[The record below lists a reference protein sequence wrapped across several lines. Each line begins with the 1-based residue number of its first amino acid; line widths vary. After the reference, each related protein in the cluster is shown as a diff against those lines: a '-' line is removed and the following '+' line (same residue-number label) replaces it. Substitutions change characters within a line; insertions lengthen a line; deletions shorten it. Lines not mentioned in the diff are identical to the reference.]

1 MRCPLRVASEGS
13 RISVSRHKILDLPI
27 TFFHPAPSIQPSHF
41 DPMMKDEIAGNE
53 VTESTA
59 DESCCSEST
68 LSHQFDGFSCD
79 SYEEEDVVDE
89 EEETEH
95 SEMNE
100 FLPPLPCITISTS
113 LSSSLTLSRRTSDS
127 STGEE
132 SGVLSLDSQEALL
145 TSSSMLTTAGVA
157 PSSPTPQRRLSR
169 TDSRRSALSSSKAD
183 PLSSSSAHLRRS
195 SFRSSRGLCRTT
207 SNQNSLH
214 ELYSVAQESSS
225 ILGTGSNHSHRH
237 NSLDGPSNH
246 SLRSFLYVPPALAE
260 GQQRIESLCDILDS
274 ALDATA

>member
-1 MRCPLRVASEGS
+1 
-13 RISVSRHKILDLPI
+13 
-27 TFFHPAPSIQPSHF
+27 
-41 DPMMKDEIAGNE
+41 MMKDTKLIDSDIAGNE

-113 LSSSLTLSRRTSDS
+113 LSSSLTPSRRTSDS
-127 STGEE
+127 STGDE
-132 SGVLSLDSQEALL
+132 SGVLSLDSQEPCL
-145 TSSSMLTTAGVA
+145 TSSSMLTTGVA
-157 PSSPTPQRRLSR
+157 SQRRLSR

-225 ILGTGSNHSHRH
+225 ILGGGSNHSHRH